1 MTMQFSEMY
10 VKTAIDANNNKFW
23 KVELDST
30 FAVHVVNGRI
40 GTAGLVQPP
49 KPFPNHAKAD
59 QYIQRKIREKLRDD
73 YVKFESLTSAAKSP
87 ASLGR
92 MALEM
97 AASEQI
103 RTQHP
108 QVVSDL
114 VKRLVQA
121 NVHAILDNTELKYDE
136 HTGVFQTPL
145 GIVTQDSIRKARD
158 LLMKIGK
165 HVAGE
170 DFDSDEIKALLAKYL
185 MLIPQKVGRK
195 LVVKQV
201 IPDAEAVAKQNGL
214 LDDLEA
220 SIAQVAELRKQQVVG
235 DDAVAPSVPNIFN
248 CAIDVVEDPQILAE
262 IERFYNATRQRMHAS
277 YDLGIKRVFAVTID
291 HMDAA
296 YEGGGK
302 SVGNVQ
308 RLWHGTRPGNVL
320 SILKNGLV
328 IPPESAGHSCG
339 RAFGDGCY
347 FSDQSTKSL
356 NYALGLQHRTRENQ
370 VFMFLADVAMGKS
383 FIPRHSDSMLHL
395 AGHDS
400 VFAKGGQSGVIN
412 NEMIIFKTD
421 KSAIRFL
428 VEFH

>member
-10 VKTAIDANNNKFW
+10 VKTEVDLNSNKFW
-23 KVELDST
+23 KVEKDENAT
-30 FAVHVVNGRI
+30 VHVVNGRI
-40 GTAGLVQPP
+40 GGAGQVQEP
-49 KPFPNHAKAD
+49 KKFPNHAKAD

-87 ASLGR
+87 ANLGR

-108 QVVSDL
+108 QTVSDL

-121 NVHAILDNTELKYDE
+121 NVHAILDNTDLKYDE

-145 GIVTQDSIRKARD
+145 GIVTQDSIHKARD
-158 LLMKIGK
+158 LLMRIGK

-170 DFDSDEIKALLAKYL
+170 DFESDEVKALLAKYL

-195 LVVKQV
+195 LAVKQV
-201 IPDAEAVAKQNGL
+201 IPDGEAVEKQNGL

-220 SIAQVAELRKQQVVG
+220 SIAQVDELRKQQVASDG
-235 DDAVAPSVPNIFN
+235 TAPSVPNIFN
-248 CAIDVVEDPQILAE
+248 CAIDVVEDRQILAE

-277 YDLGIKRVFAVTID
+277 YDLGIKRVFAVSVD

-296 YEGGGK
+296 FEGGGK

-328 IPPESAGHSCG
+328 IPPEVKGHSCG
-339 RAFGDGCY
+339 RAYGDGVY

-356 NYALGLQHRTRENQ
+356 NYALGLQHGRRERQ

-383 FIPRHSDSMLHL
+383 FIPRHSDTQLHL

-400 VFAKGGQSGVIN
+400 VFAKGGHSGVIN
-412 NEMIIFKTD
+412 NEMIIFKTE